1 MDNDISEISPLFHIT
16 RESAVGLKLISANII
31 GVRGSMLLVH
41 RTRGEMFCQFLCSFP
56 TIIFSFKDYLKKIYP
71 FKSLLK
77 TQYVL
82 IKKLKTAPNAEY
94 QFPSHTPP
102 KSLINIKEDSLF
114 TRWGQQRDIIEVRER
129 PCWVV
134 NNLNLRIWNSEVQTL
149 RFDVNES
156 LNQQW

>member
-102 KSLINIKEDSLF
+102 PKVLS
-114 TRWGQQRDIIEVRER
+114 T
-129 PCWVV
+129 
-134 NNLNLRIWNSEVQTL
+134 
-149 RFDVNES
+149 
-156 LNQQW
+156 